1 MKKTFIIF
9 FILITSICNSQT
21 YTGKVIGIKDGDTVV
36 VLDSLNYQTTLRLAE
51 VDCPEKSQP
60 FGTKAKQFTS
70 DQIYRKEI
78 KYVVTDIDRY
88 GRSIAMIYYD
98 DNKYLSAE
106 LIKIGL
112 AWHYKRY
119 SISEE
124 LANFENSA
132 RTQSASPGPRVSQSS
147 AAGTPM
153 QPPSLSSGGT
163 RIYLATPRLRG
174 LLALNLAIASGSA
187 MVIVNTVVL
196 VQAGLGLT
204 QTATAMALAAF

>member
-1 MKKTFIIF
+1 MKKHFSILFLFFSFNLIF
-9 FILITSICNSQT
+9 CQT
-21 YTGKVIGIKDGDTVV
+21 TLTGKVIGIKDGDTVV
-36 VLDSLNYQTTLRLAE
+36 VLDSLNLQTTLRLAE

-70 DQIYRKEI
+70 DQIYRKQI

-98 DNKYLSAE
+98 DDKYLSAE
-106 LIKIGL
+106 LIKKGL

-132 RTQSASPGPRVSQSS
+132 RLQKV
-147 AAGTPM
+147 
-153 QPPSLSSGGT
+153 
-163 RIYLATPRLRG
+163 G
-174 LLALNLAIASGSA
+174 LWFEKKPIEPWEWRRNK
-187 MVIVNTVVL
+187 
-196 VQAGLGLT
+196 
-204 QTATAMALAAF
+204 